1 MANANN
7 GIIAQLREKAFS
19 SLVLMR
25 NNDLEIIVELSVFY
39 LVVKY
44 ILNCYKFNVNI
55 YVFMS

>member
-7 GIIAQLREKAFS
+7 DIIAQLREKAFS
-19 SLVLMR
+19 SLVFMR

-44 ILNCYKFNVNI
+44 ILYCYKFNVNI
-55 YVFMS
+55 CVFMS